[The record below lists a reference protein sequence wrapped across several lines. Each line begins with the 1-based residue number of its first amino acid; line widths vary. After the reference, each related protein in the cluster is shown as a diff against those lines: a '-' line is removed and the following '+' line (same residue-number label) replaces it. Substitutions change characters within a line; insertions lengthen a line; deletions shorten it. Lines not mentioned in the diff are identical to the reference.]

1 MAENPSLDQIQTQ
14 LGSILEGRITDLMAA
29 IKSAQGVSQ
38 QIALTD
44 DQIRRQQM
52 LKDQLETELYPL
64 RKQAEDLS
72 SETAA
77 LQQEVDSLLQS
88 ISKMRNLREELLAI
102 KGGSARE

>member
-52 LKDQLETELYPL
+52 LKDQLETELYTL

-102 KGGSARE
+102 KGGSAGE